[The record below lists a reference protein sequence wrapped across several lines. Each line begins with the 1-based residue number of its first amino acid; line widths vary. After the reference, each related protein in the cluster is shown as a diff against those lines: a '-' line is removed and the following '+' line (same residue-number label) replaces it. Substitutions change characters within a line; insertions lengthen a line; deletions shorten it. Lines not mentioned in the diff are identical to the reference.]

1 MNITKT
7 LPTLAL
13 ISLLTACGGGGGSTN
28 HQPSADSTPTKQS
41 TANSTAADAGDGQTK
56 TSSKNI
62 YIAPKITE
70 PAGPNYN
77 WSTTTINSHVFS
89 NTEANDFSKI
99 FPLGYSESK
108 YSEEE
113 TRPKPSSNNPYR
125 SSREEGLV
133 KAYHLPHS
141 IILGST
147 LIKLFRDD
155 KEVDIKTLHPTYT
168 DFNPAAI
175 GEFTKPEI
183 VNKMSGSFQYKGVA
197 LSSNGQGVFNYHVD
211 FAQKTG
217 SGEITGLK
225 EHGRITLHKAAIT
238 DKLDSTLFQ
247 GITSKPMAGIE
258 GKATGSNL
266 GSNPVYRLG
275 FFGPKAEEVAGHIET
290 RIFDKYGNLDYIA
303 SPVGFSGSRE

>member
-1 MNITKT
+1 MNITQT
-7 LPTLAL
+7 LPALAV
-13 ISLLTACGGGGGSTN
+13 ISLLTACGGGGGAN
-28 HQPSADSTPTKQS
+28 HQPNADSTPTNQN
-41 TANSTAADAGDGQTK
+41 TVNSAVTGADNSQTK
-56 TSSKNI
+56 TPSKNI

-113 TRPKPSSNNPYR
+113 TRPKPSTNNPYR
-125 SSREEGLV
+125 SSREEGLI

-155 KEVDIKTLHPTYT
+155 KEVDIKTLHPTYA

-175 GEFTKPEI
+175 GEFTRPEI

-197 LSSNGQGVFNYHVD
+197 LSSSGQGVFNYRVD
-211 FAQKTG
+211 FAHKTG

-225 EHGRITLHKAAIT
+225 EHGHITLHKAAIT

-247 GITSKPMAGIE
+247 GITSKPMTGIE

-275 FFGPKAEEVAGHIET
+275 FFGPKAEEIAGHIET
-290 RIFDKYGNLDYIA
+290 RFQDSTDQYPYTSYPI
-303 SPVGFSGSRE
+303 GFSGSRQ